1 MSVLT
6 GRGHLT
12 PVQADAYGAALL
24 QLLGTRNP
32 LEVLRSTP
40 AALRRRLYAGHDL
53 AHLRQL
59 QRIRGVVTGK

>member
-1 MSVLT
+1 M
-6 GRGHLT
+6 
-12 PVQADAYGAALL
+12 AYGAALL
-24 QLLGTRNP
+24 QVLGTRNP